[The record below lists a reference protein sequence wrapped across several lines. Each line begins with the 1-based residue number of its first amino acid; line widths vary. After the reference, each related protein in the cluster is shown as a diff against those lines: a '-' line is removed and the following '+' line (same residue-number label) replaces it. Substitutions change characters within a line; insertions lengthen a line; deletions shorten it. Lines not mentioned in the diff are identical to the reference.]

1 MDEVADLQEA
11 SAVEYSTAKRC
22 SIASLSNL
30 LIFVWVHVM
39 VQQAQVVDKRQSLQH
54 VMKGEHVLAP

>member
-1 MDEVADLQEA
+1 MDEVSDLQEA
-11 SAVEYSTAKRC
+11 SAVEYSAAKRC

-39 VQQAQVVDKRQSLQH
+39 VQQAQAVDKR
-54 VMKGEHVLAP
+54 

>member
-22 SIASLSNL
+22 LIAPLSNL
-30 LIFVWVHVM
+30 LNFVWVHVM
-39 VQQAQVVDKRQSLQH
+39 VQQAQVVDKR
-54 VMKGEHVLAP
+54 